1 MAVSP
6 RNSLIAGLAAAMI
19 LGGVA
24 NGIAPRLWTLSKAH
38 PLTWLNGISYT
49 R

>member
-19 LGGVA
+19 LGGKIVS
-24 NGIAPRLWTLSKAH
+24 LFV
-38 PLTWLNGISYT
+38 LT
-49 R
+49 